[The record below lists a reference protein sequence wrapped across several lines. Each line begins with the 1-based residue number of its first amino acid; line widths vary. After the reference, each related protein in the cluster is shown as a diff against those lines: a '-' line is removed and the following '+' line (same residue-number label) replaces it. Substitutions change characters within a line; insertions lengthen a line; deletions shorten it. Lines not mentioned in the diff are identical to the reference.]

1 MRVVIIGAGSTSE
14 IVSEIIL
21 SNRDYTLVGIVGSK
35 EEAKKYKEVENKT
48 INSIP
53 FLGDRAI
60 LSELPSL
67 GVNSFIVAIGDNY
80 IREKIFYEAISK
92 GLKAINAISRN
103 TIIDKNVNI
112 GSGTI
117 IKSGTIISKNTLI
130 GDNCLIDNGV
140 IIETKC
146 NVLNNC
152 NINSGAV
159 IGSNSQISKNVEIGI
174 RSVISKE
181 IHIGKNQKIKPN
193 EVVYKNLPDL
203 FRPNHNAK

>member
-1 MRVVIIGAGSTSE
+1 MKVVIIGAGSTSE

-21 SNRDYTLVGIVGSK
+21 SNRDYTLVGIVGSN
-35 EEAKKYKEVENKT
+35 EEAEDYKNTKNKNVN
-48 INSIP
+48 IVP
-53 FLGDRAI
+53 FLGNRTI
-60 LSELPSL
+60 LKELPSL

-80 IREKIFYEAISK
+80 IREKIFYEAMGS
-92 GLKAINAISRN
+92 GLKPINAISRN
-103 TIIDKNVNI
+103 TIIDKDVII

-117 IKSGTIISKNTLI
+117 IKSGTIISKKSLI

-146 NVLNNC
+146 NILNNC

-159 IGSNSQISKNVEIGI
+159 VGSNSQISKNVEIGI

-181 IHIGKNQKIKPN
+181 IHIGKNQKINSN
-193 EVVYKNLPDL
+193 EVVNKNLPDL
-203 FRPNHNAK
+203 FRPN